1 MKIFKKSLSFLMS
14 FVVLLSIVSGLSFSA
29 YAESYKCGENLTYS
43 VDLKS
48 KTLYISGYG
57 DMYDWGTADNPYPP
71 YWTQRVNFDSVVIAE
86 GVTSIGTYAF
96 YQCDNIYDIIIP
108 NSIKKIGDNSFYHCY
123 NMRIDSL
130 PTNLKEIGS
139 GAFLHCYNI
148 NQNLIIPNGV
158 TYIGDSAFSGC
169 KYLRNVT
176 ISNSMKNI
184 SSNLFSAC
192 SDLKSIIIPDSITD
206 IGNSAFFDCSSL
218 SEIILPNNLK
228 SIGDSA
234 FRRCYNLVDI
244 EIPQGVT
251 NIGEYAF
258 YSCNNLISITIPDS
272 VMNIGNNA
280 FSNCIKLE
288 KAILPKCN
296 VSVDEFNGCSSLSSV
311 ILPEGVNTI
320 GNRAFT
326 GCSNLEYISI
336 PDSVISIGI
345 DAFEDCTNLT
355 TFKVGKNLKEFPY
368 WAFYR
373 CINLSNIQID
383 ENNKYLYSNGSIV
396 FSKDKTSLI
405 YYSEANKEKEYLIPE
420 HVIKIGEGAFN
431 FVENLRSV
439 IVPDNVKELD
449 SSSFSGCSN
458 LESFTLSDKAY
469 IVGTNGYLL
478 SGTNVKDI
486 YYTSTIEN
494 FNKISDIFA
503 SEILSSATIHCTDG
517 LINNT
522 DEVHNS
528 FSSADKTF
536 SDEFGYYYKDS
547 YFAESANK
555 YNQSLATM
563 SLCLSLSTYN
573 ASDNYENADENVRTI
588 LNQCGFQDYEQTMYH
603 IKPESGTIA
612 FSIANKELDT
622 GETLIV
628 VAVRSGGYEAEWA
641 SNVTVGKTGNHEGFQ
656 NAADCVYRV
665 LNNYITDSEHN
676 LSDKKVK
683 FWITGYSRGAAVSN
697 ILAAKLFQEKYK
709 EVTYSSI
716 NDVYA
721 YCFATPAGVSLTE
734 DPHNDCYNNIFNII
748 EYNDP
753 VPLVAPCQWDFDRY
767 GITKVLP
774 CAESTKDAFNYINP
788 MIEQLNAM
796 GYEYKVS
803 DFRSAEI
810 GNPFVPNN
818 DTLGTF
824 LRKRLCDDGPG
835 ALVPFVL
842 GSRTNYV
849 NMYQQDAI
857 NAMPVE
863 NITNLLFDFYFQL
876 PYFITWSTL
885 HGTTVKTLVDNMD
898 LLAYVHENQAVY
910 LAWMQSMDNNYVNN
924 AKTYFSNGDYRAAK
938 INCPVDVYVYDSD
951 NNLVASIINE
961 TPQKIEN
968 SSIISSIDENNQ
980 KIIYL
985 PCDEEYNL
993 KIIARE
999 DCETTYTVNEYTGVD
1014 SQVSRIVSY
1023 SEINMEK
1030 DDLYEASVGRYSD
1043 DEIANGAINGT
1054 DLHYTFE
1061 GTNGVMNADLDVSG
1075 DEVENYT
1082 YNVELKCDDEK
1093 GSVLGGGT
1101 YRKGDFCQIV
1111 ATNSIGYI
1119 FDGWYIGNVK
1129 ISSESIYRFAVDENE
1144 IIEAKFITCQHSHF
1158 LSEEIEATC
1167 TEEGYTKF
1175 TCSDCGYSYQ
1185 NDYIPSLG
1193 HRYNN
1198 GEVTKKPTCTSSG
1211 VLTYTC
1217 TACKA
1222 EYTETIPETGH
1233 QFREW
1238 VVVKEATETEEGIRE
1253 HVCNVCGEKE
1263 TQIIPILT
1271 TENNNEDNTVKLKDS
1286 NTSDNTQDNSKT
1298 SPNTGS
1304 ESIYIIFIAIGSAVI
1319 AIAVLAPIKKKR
1331 V

>member
-1 MKIFKKSLSFLMS
+1 MKKVLSLLMA
-14 FVVLLSIVSGLSFSA
+14 FVVLLSIVSGLSFSV

-43 VDLKS
+43 VDSKS

-130 PTNLKEIGS
+130 PSNLKEIGS
-139 GAFLHCYNI
+139 GAFLYCYNI

-158 TYIGDSAFSGC
+158 TYIGDSAFCGC
-169 KYLRNVT
+169 KYLRSVT

-184 SSNLFSAC
+184 SSNLFEAC

-258 YSCNNLISITIPDS
+258 FSCSNLISITIPDS

-296 VSVDEFNGCSSLSSV
+296 VSMDEFNGCSSLSSV

-431 FVENLRSV
+431 FVENLSSV

-547 YFAESANK
+547 YFTENANR

-563 SLCLSLSTYN
+563 SLCLSFSTYN
-573 ASDNYENADENVRTI
+573 ASDNYEIADKNIKAI
-588 LNQCGFQDYEQTMYH
+588 LDQCGFQNYEQTMYR
-603 IKPESGTIA
+603 IKPEAGTIA
-612 FSIANKELDT
+612 FSIANKELET

-628 VAVRSGGYEAEWA
+628 VAVRSGGYESEWA

-656 NAADCVYRV
+656 NAADCIYRV
-665 LNNYITDSEHN
+665 LNNYIKDSNHN
-676 LSDKKVK
+676 LTDKKVK
-683 FWITGYSRGAAVSN
+683 FWITGFSRGAAVSN
-697 ILAAKLFQEKYK
+697 IFAAKLFQEKY
-709 EVTYSSI
+709 EDVTYTPI

-1061 GTNGVMNADLDVSG
+1061 GPNGVMNADLDVSG

-1119 FDGWYIGNVK
+1119 FDGWYVDNEKLSSINV
-1129 ISSESIYRFAVDENE
+1129 YRFAVDENVS
-1144 IIEAKFITCQHSHF
+1144 IEARFIVCKHSNL

-1167 TEEGYTKF
+1167 TKQSFTKYS
-1175 TCSDCGYSYQ
+1175 CQDCGYSY
-1185 NDYIPSLG
+1185 NEDYKPALG
-1193 HRYNN
+1193 HTYDN
-1198 GEVTKKPTCTSSG
+1198 GKVTKDPTCTSSG
-1211 VLTYTC
+1211 VMTYSC
-1217 TACKA
+1217 TVCGVKYM
-1222 EYTETIPETGH
+1222 EVIPATGH
-1233 QFREW
+1233 QYGAW
-1238 VVVKEATETEEGIRE
+1238 TVVTEASATEEGLRE
-1253 HVCNVCGEKE
+1253 RVCSVCGEKE
-1263 TQIIPILT
+1263 SEVIPVLT
-1271 TENNNEDNTVKLKDS
+1271 TE
-1286 NTSDNTQDNSKT
+1286 TSDNNENVSETEQNSSDITENTDSSLKSPKT
-1298 SPNTGS
+1298 GNDLTIIGPVLMIIFTIST
-1304 ESIYIIFIAIGSAVI
+1304 IAIIFIRR
-1319 AIAVLAPIKKKR
+1319 KR
-1331 V
+1331 IV

>member
-1 MKIFKKSLSFLMS
+1 MKIFKKSLSFLMA
-14 FVVLLSIVSGLSFSA
+14 FVMLTGIIAGINFQA
-29 YAESYKCGENLTYS
+29 IAETSDYFEYTILEDGTVEITGYTKYHESETNLTIPS
-43 VDLKS
+43 
-48 KTLYISGYG
+48 TLGGHKVS
-57 DMYDWGTADNPYPP
+57 
-71 YWTQRVNFDSVVIAE
+71 
-86 GVTSIGTYAF
+86 SIGSHAF
-96 YQCDNIYDIIIP
+96 Q
-108 NSIKKIGDNSFYHCY
+108 GVNSF
-123 NMRIDSL
+123 
-130 PTNLKEIGS
+130 
-139 GAFLHCYNI
+139 NI
-148 NQNLIIPNGV
+148 VNITIPNGV
-158 TYIGDSAFSGC
+158 TKICSYAFASASQLETISIPESVITIEHNAFLQCVSLVSITIPNSVTSSIGRDTFQDCDNLQKVIIGDNVEKVEDGAFSFCDELSEVIIGDGVKSIERNAFEYCSNLNSVVIGENVENISEYVFSDCSSLTNINIPKSVNSLGRGVFFNCSNLKNVIISGNIKELDAALFSGC
-169 KYLRNVT
+169 SSL
-176 ISNSMKNI
+176 ISI
-184 SSNLFSAC
+184 S
-192 SDLKSIIIPDSITD
+192 IPDSITE
-206 IGNSAFFDCSSL
+206 IKEYAFNNCSSL
-218 SEIILPNNLK
+218 SDVYYLGDEKQWQEIK
-228 SIGDSA
+228 
-234 FRRCYNLVDI
+234 
-244 EIPQGVT
+244 
-251 NIGEYAF
+251 
-258 YSCNNLISITIPDS
+258 
-272 VMNIGNNA
+272 
-280 FSNCIKLE
+280 
-288 KAILPKCN
+288 
-296 VSVDEFNGCSSLSSV
+296 
-311 ILPEGVNTI
+311 
-320 GNRAFT
+320 
-326 GCSNLEYISI
+326 
-336 PDSVISIGI
+336 
-345 DAFEDCTNLT
+345 
-355 TFKVGKNLKEFPY
+355 
-368 WAFYR
+368 
-373 CINLSNIQID
+373 
-383 ENNKYLYSNGSIV
+383 
-396 FSKDKTSLI
+396 
-405 YYSEANKEKEYLIPE
+405 
-420 HVIKIGEGAFN
+420 
-431 FVENLRSV
+431 
-439 IVPDNVKELD
+439 
-449 SSSFSGCSN
+449 
-458 LESFTLSDKAY
+458 
-469 IVGTNGYLL
+469 
-478 SGTNVKDI
+478 
-486 YYTSTIEN
+486 IEN
-494 FNKISDIFA
+494 FNQELA
-503 SEILSSATIHCTDG
+503 NATIHFNSTG
-517 LINNT
+517 NSSIT
-522 DEVHNS
+522 YAHNS
-528 FSSADKTF
+528 FSSADKIF
-536 SDEFGYYYKDS
+536 SGEFGYYYKDS
-547 YFAESANK
+547 YFTESANK

-622 GETLIV
+622 GETLIA

-676 LSDKKVK
+676 LSNKKVK

-1119 FDGWYIGNVK
+1119 FDGWYVDNEKLSSINV
-1129 ISSESIYRFAVDENE
+1129 YRFAVNENVS
-1144 IIEAKFITCQHSHF
+1144 IEARFIACKHSNL

-1167 TEEGYTKF
+1167 TKQGFTKYS
-1175 TCSDCGYSYQ
+1175 CQDCGYSY
-1185 NDYIPSLG
+1185 NEDYKPALG
-1193 HRYNN
+1193 HTYDNVK
-1198 GEVTKKPTCTSSG
+1198 VTKDPTCTSSG
-1211 VLTYTC
+1211 VMTYFC
-1217 TACKA
+1217 TVCGV
-1222 EYTETIPETGH
+1222 EYMEVIPATGH
-1233 QFREW
+1233 QYGAW
-1238 VVVKEATETEEGIRE
+1238 TVVTDASATEEGLRE
-1253 HVCNVCGEKE
+1253 RVCSVCGERE
-1263 TQIIPILT
+1263 SEVIPVLKTEASDNDENVSEIEQNFSNI
-1271 TENNNEDNTVKLKDS
+1271 TENTDSSLKS
-1286 NTSDNTQDNSKT
+1286 PKT
-1298 SPNTGS
+1298 GNDLTIIGPVLM
-1304 ESIYIIFIAIGSAVI
+1304 IIFTISTVAIVFI
-1319 AIAVLAPIKKKR
+1319 RRKR
-1331 V
+1331 IV